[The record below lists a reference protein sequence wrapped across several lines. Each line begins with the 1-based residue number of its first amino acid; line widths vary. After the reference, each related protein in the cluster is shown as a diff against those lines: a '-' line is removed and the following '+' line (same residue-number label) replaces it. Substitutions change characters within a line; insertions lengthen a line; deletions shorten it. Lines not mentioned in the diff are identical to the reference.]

1 MRKVIVVIVALLF
14 INFSNAQD
22 LFANKELNDS
32 IRLKKFP
39 VENPYMKIGIGYWL
53 PKGDLSNFIDNS
65 PLFELA
71 FVIPESRKNRSFEIG
86 IQLGVPEQR
95 RFFILQDNGNTFDIE
110 ATSIVNGFI
119 KLNKYVVQKPKGK
132 LGIGISLG
140 IAAIFVD
147 PVESNGAQVLD
158 YDSIN
163 SVLVAPGLTYDV
175 ILKDNSMFQFSFD
188 VQYTP
193 FKMERAVTKDLSSF
207 TLLPKL
213 SYRF

>member
-1 MRKVIVVIVALLF
+1 MRKLFVSTVALLF
-14 INFSNAQD
+14 LNFLNAQD
-22 LFANKELNDS
+22 LFACKHQKDS
-32 IRLKKFP
+32 LPSQTSSF
-39 VENPYMKIGIGYWL
+39 ENPYVKIGIGYWL

-71 FVIPESRKNRSFEIG
+71 FVIPESKKNRSFEIG
-86 IQLGVPEQR
+86 VQLGVPEQR

-119 KLNKYVVQKPKGK
+119 KLNKYVVQKPKGR
-132 LGIGISLG
+132 LGLGISLG

-147 PVESNGAQVLD
+147 PVESSGAQALD

-175 ILKDNSMFQFSFD
+175 TLKDNSMFQFSFD